1 MKINNLIFIL
11 LLFALVTAGCSDD
24 RDFNGGDNYITSFR
38 LEKDGISFNGSIST
52 INNEIVVTVPENILL
67 NNATVN
73 ITISENA
80 TISPDPSSI
89 KDWTAEQTFVVK
101 GYNGTERSY
110 KYKLERGVVSRNG
123 DIKLLTQ
130 EDVNAFADMGLTEIN
145 GNITIGAASGSDSI
159 HTLAPFSKL
168 TSIKFGLTINPTYA
182 GKNLDDLKNLKKL
195 GSLKVVELNNTL
207 EEINLPQLEYI
218 VTGINIDLPKRLQ
231 KILLPE
237 LKHVDRGIYI
247 SKAEVLKMLDLGK
260 LETVIED
267 FTLDGGWGTNVLDE
281 FKIGSLK
288 SVGGSFKVSNW
299 QELKSLSMPNLDN
312 IYKLELSSLKKVE
325 KIDLSY
331 LKTIKSDFQIS
342 NNDLLTNLN
351 VSSLTTIGGD
361 FNLNY
366 LPSIPSF
373 DGFKS
378 LSSVD
383 GKFTLSNL
391 DKLKDTKGFKSLKSV
406 GKQFDISYMAAV
418 EDNLDGFSSLSSV
431 GVGGVSINDVS
442 FKTFSGFNL
451 KNVER
456 IGIYAQNITSIRE
469 IDLTRLNIEKSIILN
484 NIMSEYTLKG
494 ANVFDGELSFEGC
507 APKVVEGYSELG
519 TLKFSLS
526 SNKYP
531 NYSFPTT
538 KVKKDLS
545 ISMYNFE
552 GFKMP
557 NLIEAGGIVT
567 IFIMSETLAL
577 ELPKIKSMGSLEI
590 GSPVMRKLS
599 LPALE
604 TINGDCR
611 IITANY
617 MGEFEEFNIPKLK
630 TINGTLDFSG
640 EYYTNNKLTN
650 LDFFATLN
658 SLKAVTIKYNKVLVD
673 FSGLKNALS
682 SISEKGWIV
691 TDNAYNPTYTDA
703 KAGKLIKP

>member
-80 TISPDPSSI
+80 TISPNPSSI

-110 KYKLERGVVSRNG
+110 KYKLERGVVSRDG
-123 DIKLLTQ
+123 DITLLTQ

-299 QELKSLSMPNLDN
+299 QELKSLSMPNLEN

-351 VSSLTTIGGD
+351 VSSLATIGGD

-577 ELPKIKSMGSLEI
+577 DLPKIKSMGSLEI

-703 KAGKLIKP
+703 KARKLIKP

>member
-299 QELKSLSMPNLDN
+299 QELKSLSMPNLEN

-351 VSSLTTIGGD
+351 VSSLATIGGD

-577 ELPKIKSMGSLEI
+577 DLPKIKSMGSLEI

-611 IITANY
+611 IITAN
-617 MGEFEEFNIPKLK
+617 
-630 TINGTLDFSG
+630 
-640 EYYTNNKLTN
+640 
-650 LDFFATLN
+650 
-658 SLKAVTIKYNKVLVD
+658 
-673 FSGLKNALS
+673 
-682 SISEKGWIV
+682 W
-691 TDNAYNPTYTDA
+691 
-703 KAGKLIKP
+703 

>member
-1 MKINNLIFIL
+1 M
-11 LLFALVTAGCSDD
+11 
-24 RDFNGGDNYITSFR
+24 
-38 LEKDGISFNGSIST
+38 
-52 INNEIVVTVPENILL
+52 
-67 NNATVN
+67 
-73 ITISENA
+73 
-80 TISPDPSSI
+80 
-89 KDWTAEQTFVVK
+89 
-101 GYNGTERSY
+101 
-110 KYKLERGVVSRNG
+110 
-123 DIKLLTQ
+123 
-130 EDVNAFADMGLTEIN
+130 
-145 GNITIGAASGSDSI
+145 
-159 HTLAPFSKL
+159 
-168 TSIKFGLTINPTYA
+168 
-182 GKNLDDLKNLKKL
+182 
-195 GSLKVVELNNTL
+195 
-207 EEINLPQLEYI
+207 
-218 VTGINIDLPKRLQ
+218 PKRLQ

-281 FKIGSLK
+281 FKIESLK

-299 QELKSLSMPNLDN
+299 QELKSLSMPNLEN

-351 VSSLTTIGGD
+351 VSSLATIGGD

-577 ELPKIKSMGSLEI
+577 DLPKIKSMGSLEI